1 MRQVAGKALK
11 VPSPYRLAHC
21 APLVNSAEDRKV
33 EKSTASL
40 EFAGPGPRRPTG
52 PATKGTGLLA
62 GDLHSQADQV
72 GEF

>member
-11 VPSPYRLAHC
+11 VPSPYRLAHS

-40 EFAGPGPRRPTG
+40 EFAGRASTTTG
-52 PATKGTGLLA
+52 PSDEGYRVTSWG
-62 GDLHSQADQV
+62 SS
-72 GEF
+72 